1 MPFYFS
7 DMTQNKAELNKQF
20 YALLKEIV
28 DTQSAIISRLDTLSN
43 KVDGKKPEDA
53 VSASEAW
60 ARM

>member
-1 MPFYFS
+1 
-7 DMTQNKAELNKQF
+7 MTQNKAELNKQF

-28 DTQSAIISRLDTLSN
+28 DTQSAIITRLDNLSN